1 MHTFAEIPNKYYN
14 NSNLTYLA
22 YFLED
27 QTKGNRRSE
36 ARYHAINIPYLSDF
50 KGKYVLIDFWASWC
64 APCRTENPNL
74 VAAFTKWKDE
84 SFTVLGAS
92 LDGDTTSTT
101 KDAWLKAIADDGLT
115 WGHVSDL
122 KGWDNQVSKL
132 YGIQGIPANFL
143 IDPSGKIIAKDLTGR
158 SLNEKLPGIFA
169 SK

>member
-1 MHTFAEIPNKYYN
+1 M
-14 NSNLTYLA
+14 
-22 YFLED
+22 
-27 QTKGNRRSE
+27 
-36 ARYHAINIPYLSDF
+36 
-50 KGKYVLIDFWASWC
+50 
-64 APCRTENPNL
+64 

-115 WGHVSDL
+115 WRHVSDL
-122 KGWDNQVSKL
+122 KGWDNQVSML